1 METQATVD
9 ARASR
14 IQSALDGAFG
24 VRAKTLAK
32 ALKRTGRRLP
42 KRLHTE
48 AQQIVAAQR
57 LGGHPKLMRQVDGDA
72 LTRAEERVV
81 TWLDG
86 IDRADNR
93 KGLWLGIAG
102 AIAFNVLLI
111 LTGFVLWM
119 VWTGQV

>member
-1 METQATVD
+1 METQGTIE

-24 VRAKTLAK
+24 VRAKTLSK
-32 ALKRTGRRLP
+32 ALKRTGRRMP
-42 KRLHTE
+42 KRLHGE
-48 AQQIVAAQR
+48 AQLIVAAQR
-57 LGGHPKLMRQVDGDA
+57 LGGHPKLMRQVDGAA

-102 AIAFNVLLI
+102 AVAFNILLI
-111 LTGFVLWM
+111 LAGFVLWM
-119 VWTGQV
+119 IWAGHV